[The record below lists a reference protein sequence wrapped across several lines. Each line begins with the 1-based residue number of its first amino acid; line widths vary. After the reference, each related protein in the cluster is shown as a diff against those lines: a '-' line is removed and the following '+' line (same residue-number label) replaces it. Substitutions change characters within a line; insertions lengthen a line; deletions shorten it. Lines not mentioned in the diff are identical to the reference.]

1 MKKTIII
8 IALTMCCQIK
18 ASAMTI
24 QQDTIMDN
32 SRRILTEL
40 YETIIPLL
48 DRVEITG
55 NSAAS
60 QELQKRWGWV
70 MNYMKNN
77 KDVLFN
83 KVKKLMMT
91 PSGRELNVE
100 TLRNFIDIN
109 QKDSTKK
116 ITINPDFILDELNIL
131 SEKLK
136 EAGVK
141 MAEKK

>member
-8 IALTMCCQIK
+8 IDLTMCCQIK

-40 YETIIPLL
+40 YETIIPLI

-83 KVKKLMMT
+83 EVKKLMMT

-116 ITINPDFILDELNIL
+116 ITINPDFILDELKIL
-131 SEKLK
+131 SENLK

>member
-83 KVKKLMMT
+83 EVKKLMMT

>member
-24 QQDTIMDN
+24 QQDTIVDN

-70 MNYMKNN
+70 TNYMKNN

-83 KVKKLMMT
+83 EVKKLMMT

-100 TLRNFIDIN
+100 TLRNFIDIT

>member
-24 QQDTIMDN
+24 QQDTIMDK

-83 KVKKLMMT
+83 EVKKLMMT

>member
-48 DRVEITG
+48 DRLEITG

-83 KVKKLMMT
+83 EVKKLMMT

>member
-70 MNYMKNN
+70 TNYMKNN

-83 KVKKLMMT
+83 EVKKLMMT

-100 TLRNFIDIN
+100 TLRNFIDIT